1 MAAIIAQMTRA
12 NRERMKNKRIEISK
26 CMYEIPPFP
35 ERFDPKVH
43 NKYIKATNDLQGK
56 REAVHFRQLI
66 IDRLNEN
73 RKEEEMNQKFSL
85 RTCIIEATI
94 IIGTLSIVPSL
105 SIIILLFWPDD
116 VDNLFED
123 GNGG

>member
-12 NRERMKNKRIEISK
+12 NRERKKKKRYEISK
-26 CMYEIPPFP
+26 CLYDLPPFNEKYEP
-35 ERFDPKVH
+35 EIHNRYLRGLKAQNANQELEEIRNCIIQRFEEKTKVKDV
-43 NKYIKATNDLQGK
+43 NKS
-56 REAVHFRQLI
+56 
-66 IDRLNEN
+66 
-73 RKEEEMNQKFSL
+73 FSR